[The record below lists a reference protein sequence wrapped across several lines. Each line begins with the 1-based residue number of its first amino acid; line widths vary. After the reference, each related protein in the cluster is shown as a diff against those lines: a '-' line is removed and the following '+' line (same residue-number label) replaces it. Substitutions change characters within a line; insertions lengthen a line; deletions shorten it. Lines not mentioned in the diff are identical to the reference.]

1 MNSRIVNILADSI
14 GISTDEITP
23 DKNIMDDL
31 GADSL
36 TTVEIVIALEE
47 EFDIEIPDDVT
58 EEMFT
63 VQDIMTY
70 IENL

>member
-36 TTVEIVIALEE
+36 TTVEIVMALEE

-63 VQDIMTY
+63 VQDIITY